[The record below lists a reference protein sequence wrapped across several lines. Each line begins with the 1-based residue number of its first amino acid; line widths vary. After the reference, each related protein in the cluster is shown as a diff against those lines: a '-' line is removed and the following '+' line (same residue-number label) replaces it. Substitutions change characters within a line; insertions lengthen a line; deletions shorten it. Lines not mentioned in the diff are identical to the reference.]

1 MKRRNVIAAIGAGAA
16 WPLLAHA
23 QPQGE
28 IRRIAILLAVAE
40 NDPFVARFFDAAE
53 QKLQELGWKL
63 ESNLRVERRVAGLDL
78 ARLQAYA
85 AELVA
90 LKPEVVLVLGRSEV
104 QALRRES
111 PTLPIVFASSTDPV
125 ADGLVKSL
133 ARPGGS
139 TTGFTNYEASIATK
153 WLGLL
158 KEMAPSLRRV
168 AMVLNLDSASL
179 VDLRRTVIAAAP
191 AFDVAL
197 TPIGDAN
204 ARAITEEIEGFAPGV
219 PGGLLVFPGPSTA
232 AHRELIVALAAR
244 LVCPRSIRFP
254 DTQG

>member
-1 MKRRNVIAAIGAGAA
+1 MRRRNVIAAIGAGAA

-40 NDPFVARFFDAAE
+40 SDPFAARFFDAAE

-63 ESNLRVERRVAGLDL
+63 ESNLRVERRLAGLDL

-111 PTLPIVFASSTDPV
+111 PTLPIVFASSIDPV

-139 TTGFTNYEASIATK
+139 TTGFTNYEPSIATK

-179 VDLRRTVIAAAP
+179 VALRRTIRGAAYVDRILRGAKPSDLPVQAP
-191 AFDVAL
+191 LKFDLIVNLKTARTMGLSVPAAL
-197 TPIGDAN
+197 L
-204 ARAITEEIEGFAPGV
+204 ARADEVIE
-219 PGGLLVFPGPSTA
+219 
-232 AHRELIVALAAR
+232 
-244 LVCPRSIRFP
+244 
-254 DTQG
+254 